1 MPPPSMIHKEICD
14 FIPTML
20 GSGGLEAPFTRGKMF
35 PPGNTAEVTFNLKLQ
50 VLSSHCGSI
59 LIADQQANM
68 GVPILVG
75 IIDLDHREEIG
86 FPFGSAETCVS
97 LPGVSLDAPV
107 SIFIFAWA
115 VTATMA
121 LNGHSHKGLHPLR
134 GDLATQAT

>member
-1 MPPPSMIHKEICD
+1 MRD
-14 FIPTML
+14 FIYTTL

-50 VLSSHCGSI
+50 LLSSHCGSI
-59 LIADQQANM
+59 VLADQQANT

-75 IIDLDHREEIG
+75 ITDLDHREEVG
-86 FPFGSAETCVS
+86 FPFRRAEACVS

-107 SIFIFAWA
+107 SIFICDRA

-121 LNGHSHKGLHPLR
+121 LNGHSHRGLHPLR
-134 GDLATQAT
+134 GDLATQTT